1 MDRVY
6 NFASGP
12 AMLPTE
18 VLEKAQA
25 ELLNYKGTGMS
36 VMELPHTSPEFNEII
51 TSLEASVRE
60 LLAVPKNYRVLF
72 LRGGAVEQY
81 SAIPFNL
88 FSDRKCADY
97 IVSSQASRDAY
108 LEAKKYGDVVIAASS
123 GGANPVYNS
132 IPYTTKANFRPDV
145 DYVYMAYV
153 NVPYGTK
160 FNYIPDT
167 GNIPLVADMTGFLFS
182 EPIDVSKFGLIFSAA
197 EANFG
202 IAGLTLVIVRDDL
215 ISRVDPN
222 TPTMLNY
229 KILSGCHSVY
239 DTPPVYNIY
248 MMKLMT
254 DWMLSIGGLEELK
267 RRNEHKASIIY
278 DELDHSE
285 YYTVPVSKNCRSML
299 NVRFHT
305 CDADFDKMFIKEAA
319 KAGLLNLGADNDL
332 GGMCASIYN
341 AMPVEGVMKLKQFI
355 RQFSEDNQHSKVAKI
370 DPEYERLVA
379 QFTYKHA
386 TKEQNEE
393 IE

>member
-1 MDRVY
+1 MERVY

-254 DWMLSIGGLEELK
+254 DWMISIGGLEELK

-278 DELDHSE
+278 DELDRSQ
-285 YYTVPVSKNCRSML
+285 YYTTPVDNKCRSMMV
-299 NVRFHT
+299 VRFFIGDH
-305 CDADFDKMFIKEAA
+305 DLDEKFIREAEEKGLINLRADK
-319 KAGLLNLGADNDL
+319 NV
-332 GGMCASIYN
+332 GGMSAAIYN
-341 AMPVEGVMKLKQFI
+341 SMPLEGIEKLCSFMKEFA
-355 RQFSEDNQHSKVAKI
+355 EDNPRFGNVDMEGI
-370 DPEYERLVA
+370 G
-379 QFTYKHA
+379 FG
-386 TKEQNEE
+386 
-393 IE
+393 I